1 MWPLLAAVTLG
12 TVVAALGPSLQRA
25 AGDSRLGSASALLAR
40 DASLAQRENA
50 AVLDLYAAE
59 SSLAQAQGR
68 VASVLARRAAAA
80 AEQRSV
86 ARRRTIVR
94 QSVTVAQARLG
105 SVLRSLYLHGQ
116 PDPIAIILGAVSLD
130 EAVNEMD
137 AFTRSARLNRH
148 LISQLRDA
156 ESSLQTVEVQLARS
170 DRELA
175 AAEASAQATEGQL
188 SQAVRDKALL
198 VTSLRSQRNLT
209 RAKLAQLEQVARAA
223 QERSAKLAA
232 RATSA
237 KPAAN
242 PPAAATPPPSTM
254 TDAAPPQPAPPVSGT
269 HTLVVDAVAYHLPG
283 RTASGLPVG
292 KGVVAVDPTVIP
304 LGTRMFVPGYGPA
317 VAADVGSA
325 VKGNIIDLWMP
336 TRAQAL
342 AWGRRT
348 VTITIYG

>member
-1 MWPLLAAVTLG
+1 MWPLLAAVTLAA
-12 TVVAALGPSLQRA
+12 VVAALGPSLQRA
-25 AGDSRLGSASALLAR
+25 AGDPRPGSASALLAH

-59 SSLAQAQGR
+59 SSLAQAQAN
-68 VASVLARRAAAA
+68 VASVRAHRAAVA
-80 AEQRSV
+80 AEQQSV
-86 ARRRTIVR
+86 ARRRAIVR
-94 QSVTVAQARLG
+94 QSVAVAQARLG

-156 ESSLQTVEVQLARS
+156 ESSLRTVDVQLAQS

-175 AAEASAQATEGQL
+175 AAQASAQATAGQL
-188 SQAVRDKALL
+188 SQAVRDRALL
-198 VTSLRSQRNLT
+198 VTSLRSQRDLT
-209 RAKLAQLEQVARAA
+209 RAKLAQLEQTARAA
-223 QERSAKLAA
+223 QERSARLAA
-232 RATSA
+232 RAASA
-237 KPAAN
+237 RPL
-242 PPAAATPPPSTM
+242 ATPPTATTAPSPT
-254 TDAAPPQPAPPVSGT
+254 TTAAVPQPAPPVSGT

-325 VKGNIIDLWMP
+325 VRGNIIDLWMP
-336 TRAQAL
+336 TTAQAL